1 MDSQQFWHL
10 FFVFPWMFVFCLP
23 SVCSGMN
30 APKMRLENTV
40 FVAFAGED
48 LRINCEL
55 EKPANQSKDILRC
68 FSPHGEIYHCDV
80 ASTDGHPHTDKLQLE
95 LKKLTYS
102 GEYNC
107 QYKTAKVYFFLRV
120 RAEGYKEPKM
130 FNYTK
135 LITVATIT
143 GVLLIL
149 SVIGSVYVFRGYW
162 KEKMTESGD
171 RQKTSR
177 KPKDNREERKK
188 EDMDETHA
196 DVMAAESTSFYAS
209 LETRPRSIYDVLDH
223 SAASREPDRRK
234 PKPKKKKPPKTVAQ
248 TTEQQDEGVFECV
261 YENF

>member
-1 MDSQQFWHL
+1 MDSQQFWRL
-10 FFVFPWMFVFCLP
+10 FFMFSWIFVFFLP
-23 SVCSGMN
+23 SVCSGMDE
-30 APKMRLENTV
+30 PKMHLENTV

-55 EKPANQSKDILRC
+55 VKPANQSKDTLKC
-68 FSPHGEIYHCDV
+68 YSPHGEIYRCDV
-80 ASTDGHPHTDKLQLE
+80 TSTDGEPQTDKLQLE
-95 LKKLTYS
+95 LKNLTYS

-120 RAEGYKEPKM
+120 RAEGYKEPKR
-130 FNYTK
+130 FSYTE
-135 LITVATIT
+135 LITVASIT
-143 GVLLIL
+143 GVLLIF

-162 KEKMTESGD
+162 KEKTTKSGN

-188 EDMDETHA
+188 EDMDETHS
-196 DVMAAESTSFYAS
+196 DVMAAQSTSFYAS
-209 LETRPRSIYDVLDH
+209 LEARPRSIYDVLDH

-234 PKPKKKKPPKTVAQ
+234 PKQKKKNPPKMVERTI
-248 TTEQQDEGVFECV
+248 EQQDEGVVECV